1 MIFYTT
7 YRDAFRGRENDYSGF
22 KAVIRRCRPD
32 EALGIPFWH
41 ISAIKAPQ
49 NSHLDTAVV
58 RVPKWATVA
67 PLVRTFFLAKVLQ

>member
-1 MIFYTT
+1 MRFE
-7 YRDAFRGRENDYSGF
+7 DAKMTIPVY
-22 KAVIRRCRPD
+22 KAVIQRCRPD
-32 EALGIPFWH
+32 KALRRPFWH

-67 PLVRTFFLAKVLQ
+67 PLVRTFFLAEVLQ